1 MLEAFEPVLIRTPR
15 ETSQAKNR
23 KNLPT
28 TYGGMRQTCMHA
40 EMATLTSAPTAA
52 VGIGSNRINAAP
64 RRGGEIHRYHAS
76 FGLRH
81 PCSTNTTGG
90 LSFLCQLMYNTMLQV
105 GFRPTTISLLWRGRK
120 PTCNIALYS
129 ATLPYVIRIVTTGQR
144 LKMSCCMSSLS
155 PCQ

>member
-28 TYGGMRQTCMHA
+28 TYGGVRQTCMHA
-40 EMATLTSAPTAA
+40 EMATATSASMAA

-81 PCSTNTTGG
+81 TCSTNTTACRCFFMALSCTTRCCKWVSIPPQYRYCGG
-90 LSFLCQLMYNTMLQV
+90 DGNPPAISHCTVQQYHTSFGL
-105 GFRPTTISLLWRGRK
+105 
-120 PTCNIALYS
+120 
-129 ATLPYVIRIVTTGQR
+129 
-144 LKMSCCMSSLS
+144 
-155 PCQ
+155 

>member
-81 PCSTNTTGG
+81 TCSTNTTAG
-90 LSFLCQLMYNTMLQV
+90 LYIVWHSPVQHDVASGFPSHHNIAIVAGTETHLQYRIV
-105 GFRPTTISLLWRGRK
+105 QCNNSIRHSDCDNRTTTQDVLWR
-120 PTCNIALYS
+120 
-129 ATLPYVIRIVTTGQR
+129 
-144 LKMSCCMSSLS
+144 
-155 PCQ
+155 